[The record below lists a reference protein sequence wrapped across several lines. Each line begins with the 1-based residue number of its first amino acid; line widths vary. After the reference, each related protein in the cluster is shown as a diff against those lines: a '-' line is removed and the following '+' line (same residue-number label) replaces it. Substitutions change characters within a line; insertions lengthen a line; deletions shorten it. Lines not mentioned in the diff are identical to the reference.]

1 MPRRAFVENVLV
13 AISVS
18 TAMPAWA
25 DENVS
30 GDETAKQDSPRGN
43 EKEAARIRKEQAKR
57 EKEERRVAEETKKR
71 LAVGRIG
78 TI

>member
-1 MPRRAFVENVLV
+1 MPRRAFVEHSV
-13 AISVS
+13 AAIAVS
-18 TAMPAWA
+18 TVMPAWA

-30 GDETAKQDSPRGN
+30 SDDKTKQNSPGDKE
-43 EKEAARIRKEQAKR
+43 EAARIQKEQAKR
-57 EKEERRVAEETKKR
+57 EREERRVAEETKKR